1 MRTCALTLV
10 KPKPKARAVKA
21 ARAPGWR
28 RAKAGWSSRVRRP
41 SASKL
46 AKASQAVMPPTPSR
60 SSAFWRS
67 NDSKA
72 AEAGQPGQKAPDA
85 TVKEAAA
92 RREMAMKS
100 KATWCQELSLS
111 LGVEEAFLSQ
121 VFDT

>member
-28 RAKAGWSSRVRRP
+28 RAKAGWSSSRVRRP

-46 AKASQAVMPPTPSR
+46 AKASQAVMPPTPTR
-60 SSAFWRS
+60 SSAFRRS

-92 RREMAMKS
+92 RRE
-100 KATWCQELSLS
+100 LSLS
-111 LGVEEAFLSQ
+111 LGFEEAFLSR